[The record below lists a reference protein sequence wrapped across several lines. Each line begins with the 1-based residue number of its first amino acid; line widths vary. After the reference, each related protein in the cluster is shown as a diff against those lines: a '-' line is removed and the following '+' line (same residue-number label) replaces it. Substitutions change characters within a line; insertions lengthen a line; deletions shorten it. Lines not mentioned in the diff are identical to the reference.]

1 MKAGHMNTP
10 MNPRTLLALLVIA
23 GATVPLAAQNSPFL
37 ILLASHALI
46 AGLVAL
52 SLDVLTGNVG
62 LLSFG
67 HAAWYGF
74 GAYGTG
80 LAAKHVSAEML
91 LALPLAAVC
100 TAVVALAI
108 GWVLV
113 HQVGKTFAILTLALS
128 QIVFAAV
135 FVFSDMTGGE
145 DGLQGIPMPTLLGQT
160 IVEPQAWFWLLYAIL
175 LLALVLAFAV
185 RRSPMGKTC
194 LAIRD
199 NTERTRFIG
208 VDVARVKLLAYASSA
223 ALAAVAGGLFA
234 LFTGAASP
242 DLLHWTESGKILMYA
257 VLGGIGTLIGPVIGA
272 VVFTFTEHYVSSWT
286 SAWQIWFG
294 GFFVLAVIAA
304 PGGLFGL
311 GASLWQKL
319 LLRAGGA
326 AT

>member
-1 MKAGHMNTP
+1 MK
-10 MNPRTLLALLVIA
+10 REIKIKVLLALLVIA
-23 GATVPLAAQNSPFL
+23 GATVPLVAQNSPFL

-46 AGLVAL
+46 AGIVAL

-80 LAAKHVSAEML
+80 LAAKTVSAEML
-91 LALPLAAVC
+91 LALPLTAAC
-100 TAVVALAI
+100 AAIAALVI
-108 GWVLV
+108 GWILV

-128 QIVFAAV
+128 QIAFAAV
-135 FVFSDMTGGE
+135 FVFSDLTGGE
-145 DGLQGIPMPTLLGQT
+145 DGLQGIPIPTLLGQT
-160 IVEPQAWFWLLYAIL
+160 IIEPQAWFWLLYAVL
-175 LLALVLAFAV
+175 LLALALALAV

-199 NTERTRFIG
+199 NTERARFIG
-208 VDVARVKLLAYASSA
+208 VEVARVKLLAYASSA

-257 VLGGIGTLIGPVIGA
+257 VLGGIGSLIGPVIGA

-286 SAWQIWFG
+286 AAWQIWFG
-294 GFFVLAVIAA
+294 GFFVLAVIVA

-326 AT
+326 TT

>member
-1 MKAGHMNTP
+1 MKAEHMKASL
-10 MNPRTLLALLVIA
+10 LLALLVVA
-23 GATVPLAAQNSPFL
+23 GAMVPLAAQNSPFL
-37 ILLASHALI
+37 ILLACHALI
-46 AGLVAL
+46 AGIVAL
-52 SLDVLTGNVG
+52 SLDILTGNVG

-80 LAAKHVSAEML
+80 LAAKYVTAEML
-91 LALPLAAVC
+91 LALPLTAAC
-100 TAVVALAI
+100 TAIAALAI
-108 GWVLV
+108 GWILV

-135 FVFSDMTGGE
+135 FVFSDLTGGE
-145 DGLQGIPMPTLLGQT
+145 DGLQGIPMPTLLGHA
-160 IVEPQAWFWLLYAIL
+160 IVRAEAWFWLLCLIL
-175 LLALVLAFAV
+175 ILALALALAV

-199 NTERTRFIG
+199 NTERARFIG
-208 VDVARVKLLAYASSA
+208 INVNRVKLLAYASSA

-257 VLGGIGTLIGPVIGA
+257 VLGGIGTLVGPVIGA
-272 VVFTFTEHYVSSWT
+272 AVFTFTEHYVSSWT
-286 SAWQIWFG
+286 STWQIWFG

-319 LLRAGGA
+319 ARRAA
-326 AT
+326 KATK